1 VNILPDTRAA
11 QLYGVMEA
19 TENYYCSYGVN
30 PEYRRFLEGCGLQ
43 VSGVD
48 DAGEIR
54 IVELPDHLFFV
65 ATLFQPQTRSTG
77 ARPHPLLV
85 GFAAA
90 VTVGRKGQAHP
101 TAE

>member
-1 VNILPDTRAA
+1 VAGLGPERSKLLAA
-11 QLYGVMEA
+11 ELARQGVVLDVTKA
-19 TENYYCSYGVN
+19 W
-30 PEYRRFLEGCGLQ
+30 
-43 VSGVD
+43 SGAD

-77 ARPHPLLV
+77 AKPHPLLV

>member
-1 VNILPDTRAA
+1 MSILPDTRAA
-11 QLYGVMEA
+11 QLYGAPEA

-30 PEYRRFLEGCGLQ
+30 PEYRRLLEGRGLR

-54 IVELPDHLFFV
+54 VVELPDHPFFM
-65 ATLFQPQTRSTG
+65 ATLFQPQTRST
-77 ARPHPLLV
+77 AAKPHPLLV

-90 VTVGRKGQAHP
+90 VTVGRKDRSHSTP
-101 TAE
+101 S